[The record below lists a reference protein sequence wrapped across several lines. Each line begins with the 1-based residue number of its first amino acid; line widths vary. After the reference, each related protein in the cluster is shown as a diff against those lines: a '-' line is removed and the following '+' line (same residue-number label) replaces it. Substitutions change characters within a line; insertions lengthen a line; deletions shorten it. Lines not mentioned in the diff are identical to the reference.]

1 MVAPSAYLVAF
12 RFADWTCQVLN
23 TYLRYYDL
31 AKLDRIINAIE
42 LQLRDHQTAQ
52 TLNDIFA
59 VTGDFSGTSLEAE
72 APRYLKKRCKS
83 PLARTPGVIDLQHL
97 GLFGVVEPNSTAF
110 SQPEKPPSGSNG
122 IVEKQRSSQPSHRP
136 VLSSCNILCRERM
149 PSTRSAFREALYK
162 TKSPLK
168 IYDDLQQNG
177 ADATAAPQVGDRLC
191 GYYGVL
197 RQGLCHM
204 AIPHGFR
211 WGGSVS
217 EHCPVWME
225 MYKCRDRLEPPRNT
239 SIELVDNDESAAENR
254 TPSAAVRRQLYQRR
268 SSVNSNVSY
277 HRMNGNTISGGGGRN
292 YLQNQSMPVPGVL
305 LSNGQ
310 LLNGSSD
317 SVFLDN

>member
-1 MVAPSAYLVAF
+1 MVAPSAYLAAF

-31 AKLDRIINAIE
+31 AKLDRIISAVE
-42 LQLRDHQTAQ
+42 LQLRTHQTAQ

-59 VTGDFSGTSLEAE
+59 VAGDFSDTSLEAE

-83 PLARTPGVIDLQHL
+83 PLARTPGAIDLQHM
-97 GLFGVVEPNSTAF
+97 GLFNVVEPNSTAF
-110 SQPEKPPSGSNG
+110 SQPEKPPSGANG
-122 IVEKQRSSQPSHRP
+122 TVEKPRSSQPSQRP

-162 TKSPLK
+162 TKSPLT

-177 ADATAAPQVGDRLC
+177 GDATAAPQVGDRLC

-204 AIPHGFR
+204 AIPHEWR

-217 EHCPVWME
+217 EHCPVWIE
-225 MYKCRDRLEPPRNT
+225 MYKCRDRSQPARNT
-239 SIELVDNDESAAENR
+239 SIEVDNDESAAENR
-254 TPSAAVRRQLYQRR
+254 TPSAAVRRQIYQRR

-310 LLNGSSD
+310 LLNASSD